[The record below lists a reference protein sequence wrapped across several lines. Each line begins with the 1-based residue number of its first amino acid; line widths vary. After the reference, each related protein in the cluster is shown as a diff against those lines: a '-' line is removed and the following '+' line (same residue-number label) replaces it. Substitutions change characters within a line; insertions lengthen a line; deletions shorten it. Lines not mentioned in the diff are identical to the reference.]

1 MASPVTQRVLAPYQ
15 LSSTGGVA
23 KGSNSNPSNGVLGN
37 ILCSS
42 ASNTPTITVY
52 DSSDTSKVL
61 VPTFTPT
68 AGVLYNFD
76 LMFQT
81 ALNIVLSGT
90 ITGVAG
96 YI

>member
-1 MASPVTQRVLAPYQ
+1 MSSPITNRVLAPYQ
-15 LSSTGGVA
+15 LASTGGVV
-23 KGSNSNPSNGVLGN
+23 KSGNGTLGN

-52 DSSDTSKVL
+52 DSTDTSKVL

-76 LMFQT
+76 LMFQN

-90 ITGVAG
+90 VTGVAG